1 MPHRSVLKRLSCF
14 MQSDGAARKRVL
26 HIFLQAIAQSLSAN
40 CCPGAAQDMEKAA
53 LRIGAMTFIHRL
65 GHNLNEHG
73 NFHVVQSM
81 GV

>member
-1 MPHRSVLKRLSCF
+1 

-53 LRIGAMTFIHRL
+53 LRIGAMTFIHRF
-65 GHNLNEHG
+65 GHNLN
-73 NFHVVQSM
+73 
-81 GV
+81 